1 LLVKNSHSFILSQ
14 NFFLVLQVGMPGIA
28 QYWHVPKNAK
38 GQFKERFVLFS
49 LHLTYVVLLMK
60 FLKTKRLFP

>member
-1 LLVKNSHSFILSQ
+1 
-14 NFFLVLQVGMPGIA
+14 MPGIA